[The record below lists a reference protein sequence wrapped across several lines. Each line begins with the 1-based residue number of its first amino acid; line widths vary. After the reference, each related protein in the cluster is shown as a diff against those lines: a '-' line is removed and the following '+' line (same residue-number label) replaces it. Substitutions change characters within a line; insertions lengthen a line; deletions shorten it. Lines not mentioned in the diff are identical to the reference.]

1 MSRHSLLATLV
12 MFLAASFAHSAEA
25 YTFEIFK
32 DAQGQ
37 HRWRLK
43 NKESRVIAS
52 PGQGYSS
59 KKYCEESV
67 DKFKANLDSDKVK
80 IEYYEDGGKM
90 FRWKMIA
97 SNGQTVAASM
107 FGYPKKEECEKAFAE
122 IKKEAKDAKVIEAP
136 EKK

>member
-1 MSRHSLLATLV
+1 MKRVLMLATLAIFMIASV
-12 MFLAASFAHSAEA
+12 AQAADD
-25 YTFEIFK
+25 YLFEIFK

-43 NKESRVIAS
+43 NPDKRVIAS
-52 PGQGYSS
+52 PGQGYAS

-107 FGYPKKEECEKAFAE
+107 FGYPTKADCEKAFAD
-122 IKKEAKDAKVIEAP
+122 IKKQVKDAKVVEAP